1 MPPSGEDLMAGS
13 STLLLLHG
21 GDSRLGVVAHRLRL
35 LGYHAVGA
43 RDPEEA
49 IELASERG
57 LRFGAV
63 LVSPALPIAGLRAGL
78 DEVRA
83 RCSEGRLGC
92 LAVGPRPDP
101 ASCQALRTV
110 GVELAA
116 FEPCE
121 DSTLRFQLN
130 RALSHDEHP
139 DRRET
144 RVPADLPARVRFAG
158 RSKPAM
164 VRALSASGAFLETR
178 RPSLPGVPLTLE
190 LSLPPET
197 VQVAGRVVYTN
208 VPGNLQ
214 RANLPTGMA
223 VCFTEVPPGAE
234 RAIRH
239 CVAERALSLVI

>member
-1 MPPSGEDLMAGS
+1 MA
-13 STLLLLHG
+13 
-21 GDSRLGVVAHRLRL
+21 
-35 LGYHAVGA
+35 
-43 RDPEEA
+43 
-49 IELASERG
+49 
-57 LRFGAV
+57 
-63 LVSPALPIAGLRAGL
+63 
-78 DEVRA
+78 
-83 RCSEGRLGC
+83 
-92 LAVGPRPDP
+92 
-101 ASCQALRTV
+101 

-130 RALSHDEHP
+130 RALSQPDQHP

-144 RVPADLPARVRFAG
+144 RVPADLPARVHSAG

-178 RPSLPGVPLTLE
+178 RPSLPGVPLELE

-197 VQVAGRVVYTN
+197 VQVVGRVVYTN

-214 RANLPTGMA
+214 RASLPTGMA

-239 CVAERALSLVI
+239 CVAQRALSLVI

>member
-1 MPPSGEDLMAGS
+1 M
-13 STLLLLHG
+13 
-21 GDSRLGVVAHRLRL
+21 GVVAHRLRR
-35 LGYHAVGA
+35 LGYRALGA
-43 RDPEEA
+43 KGPAEA
-49 IELASERG
+49 RQLVSERR
-57 LRFGAV
+57 LRFSAI
-63 LVSPALPIAGLRAGL
+63 LISPALPVADLRVAL

-83 RCSEGRLGC
+83 HCSDGRLGY

-101 ASCQALRTV
+101 HLCQALRAA

-130 RALSHDEHP
+130 RALSHSDQHP
-139 DRRET
+139 DRREM
-144 RVPADLPARVRFAG
+144 RVPADLPARVRAAG

-178 RPSLPGVPLTLE
+178 RPSLPGVPLELE

-197 VQVAGRVVYTN
+197 VQIVGRVVYTN

>member
-1 MPPSGEDLMAGS
+1 MADS
-13 STLLLLHG
+13 EILLLLHG
-21 GDSRLGVVAHRLRL
+21 GDPRLGVVAHRLRR
-35 LGYHAVGA
+35 LGYRAVSAKGPA
-43 RDPEEA
+43 QA
-49 IELASERG
+49 LELAAESR
-57 LRFGAV
+57 
-63 LVSPALPIAGLRAGL
+63 LRASAILVGPGVMVADVSGAL
-78 DEVRA
+78 DALRT
-83 RCSEGRLGC
+83 RCADGRLGI

-101 ASCQALRTV
+101 ATRQRLRV
-110 GVELAA
+110 AGVELAA

-130 RALSHDEHP
+130 RAMSYPDEHP

-144 RVPADLPARVRFAG
+144 RVPADLPAQVHASG
-158 RSKPAM
+158 RSKSAM

-178 RPSLPGVPLTLE
+178 RPSLPGVPVELE

-197 VQVAGRVVYTN
+197 VQVVGRVVYTN

-223 VCFTEVPPGAE
+223 VSFTELPPGAE

-239 CVAERALSLVI
+239 CVAERALTLVV